1 MNYTALSDQ
10 ELVKMYQSGDSVCLE
25 QLILRYQDKITS
37 YVLTFVKSRHLADD
51 IVQDTFVKV
60 INTIRSGAYKEEGKF
75 IQWVMRIAHN
85 LVIDYFRRQKKFP
98 VAEGS
103 EDVDIMAT
111 LPLQDRSVEES
122 IIYDQ
127 ILTDVK
133 KMLKYLPLEQRR
145 VVEMRIYEDLSF
157 KEIAELTQVSIN
169 TALGRMRYALINLRK
184 SAKENDILLSM

>member
-10 ELVKMYQSGDSVCLE
+10 ELVKMYQSGDLVCLE

-184 SAKENDILLSM
+184 IAKENDILLSM

>member
-10 ELVKMYQSGDSVCLE
+10 ELVKMYQSGDSACLE

-37 YVLTFVKSRHLADD
+37 YVLTFVKSHHLADD

-103 EDVDIMAT
+103 ENVDIMAT

-184 SAKENDILLSM
+184 IAKENDILLSM

>member
-184 SAKENDILLSM
+184 IAKENDILLSM